1 MEKKNENKKK
11 NNEKTIQRKH
21 TDVKKVVAVKKK
33 KKVVAKKKLVLVFA
47 HEKYLR
53 TSAQKAR
60 LIIAL
65 VKNQN
70 ALSASERLRF
80 VHKKAALFVRKAV
93 ESAIANAVNNFEL
106 DKKKLYIEKAF
117 VDDAPIFKRGRA
129 GSRGRY
135 KKILKRNCHITIGV
149 AERKS

>member
-1 MEKKNENKKK
+1 MEKKIEKKQKNKENTTKRKQTVVKKAVK
-11 NNEKTIQRKH
+11 VKKE
-21 TDVKKVVAVKKK
+21 KKVVAEKKQ
-33 KKVVAKKKLVLVFA
+33 VLIFA
-47 HEKYLR
+47 HEKYIR

-60 LIIAL
+60 LVIAL
-65 VKNQN
+65 VRNQN

-80 VHKKAALFVRKAV
+80 VHKKAALFVRKAI